1 MLESLMGLDTLSAQ
15 PSLGGNVAKAKTSNP
30 IGSPIHSPVSGGA
43 ALDPNSPQKPEKK
56 RRKKSGEGESG
67 DGGEQDSVLKKDLK
81 RAGIWEVTMNN
92 GVVLGL
98 FDGTPQRIGA
108 WIVANQQITTKTLI
122 FQRIK
127 IREVPDEI
135 VRDSCCDRKFQR
147 IDNFCPR
154 CGGPRRVEP
163 SIPESVTVE
172 VYSDAG

>member
-1 MLESLMGLDTLSAQ
+1 M
-15 PSLGGNVAKAKTSNP
+15 AKAKTS
-30 IGSPIHSPVSGGA
+30 SPISGAA
-43 ALDPNSPQKPEKK
+43 ALDPKSLDANSLDPNSGKPEKK
-56 RRKKSGEGESG
+56 RRKKAGEGESG
-67 DGGEQDSVLKKDLK
+67 EGGERGEGDSVLKKDLK
-81 RAGIWEVTMNN
+81 RPGIWEVTMNN

-108 WIVANQQITTKTLI
+108 WIVANQQITTKALI

-163 SIPESVTVE
+163 SIPENVNVE